1 MASTSAFPLA
11 FSSSLSASVICTGV
25 GNSVRSSFAYRAW
38 LPHAS
43 SSNVMNKQTCTSSV
57 LPTILHFSKKP
68 NSGSFTKT
76 PRLAT
81 FVRKEKERKP
91 ERPAPKENYFI
102 KVIPFPQKTRTL
114 PAPKAAF
121 PSPPAGQAHFPLPR
135 TEIPDKARN
144 FEKKGIGTIRS
155 GSFGEKGAS
164 PGNFSSPSVH
174 QYAGMRSTAS
184 VRRNSPFSIHALSV
198 SAISREITW
207 LVRGTVG
214 ILRPWISTSPES
226 RSEKRTC

>member
-1 MASTSAFPLA
+1 MASTNAFPLA

-43 SSNVMNKQTCTSSV
+43 SSNVMNKAICTSSV

-91 ERPAPKENYFI
+91 ERPASKENCLI
-102 KVIPFPQKTRTL
+102 KLIPFPQKTRTL

-121 PSPPAGQAHFPLPR
+121 PEPPAGQVHFPLPR
-135 TEIPDKARN
+135 AGIQDKAKA
-144 FEKKGIGTIRS
+144 FEDKEIGTIRAS
-155 GSFGEKGAS
+155 SFGGGARGCPPLQKVSPPQAFINTPEYGQPLQSKGTR
-164 PGNFSSPSVH
+164 PF
-174 QYAGMRSTAS
+174 RST
-184 VRRNSPFSIHALSV
+184 P
-198 SAISREITW
+198 
-207 LVRGTVG
+207 
-214 ILRPWISTSPES
+214 
-226 RSEKRTC
+226 

>member
-1 MASTSAFPLA
+1 
-11 FSSSLSASVICTGV
+11 
-25 GNSVRSSFAYRAW
+25 
-38 LPHAS
+38 
-43 SSNVMNKQTCTSSV
+43 MNKQTCTSSV

-135 TEIPDKARN
+135 TEIQDKAKN

-155 GSFGEKGAS
+155 GSFGEEGAS
-164 PGNFSSPSVH
+164 
-174 QYAGMRSTAS
+174 
-184 VRRNSPFSIHALSV
+184 
-198 SAISREITW
+198 
-207 LVRGTVG
+207 
-214 ILRPWISTSPES
+214 
-226 RSEKRTC
+226 